1 MKSVLNQDGR
11 PNCIVLDEIDGAP
24 VATIEFLLRFISGAL
39 PVKGAK
45 KAAKGEKAD
54 KFILKRPIIC
64 ICNDMYVPALRQ
76 LRQIAFVV
84 NFPPTESARLAERLL
99 LIAKQEKIQTDLT
112 SMLALADKTGND
124 VRACLSM
131 LQFHSSLKKP
141 LRLTDVLKSNVGQK
155 DRHKGL
161 FGIWSAIFQV
171 GNRNF

>member
-1 MKSVLNQDGR
+1 MTKNIFSR
-11 PNCIVLDEIDGAP
+11 
-24 VATIEFLLRFISGAL
+24 
-39 PVKGAK
+39 
-45 KAAKGEKAD
+45 
-54 KFILKRPIIC
+54 
-64 ICNDMYVPALRQ
+64 
-76 LRQIAFVV
+76 
-84 NFPPTESARLAERLL
+84 RLL
-99 LIAKQEKIQTDLT
+99 LIAKQEKILTDLT

-171 GNRNF
+171 SFQFYCLRLLDKQFTTTTIYFERRVDDALKLSTVSE